1 MRECLHLSLVNV
13 FRNVLL
19 QLNIIKIV
27 VSIRAESKLIRWDVR
42 TDCQMDF
49 ENIAMCSVQGCPLVN
64 VFRNAKLQRNT
75 LENVVANWLPGQN
88 NEFQRFYL
96 CRLRMAALI

>member
-1 MRECLHLSLVNV
+1 MFLEM
-13 FRNVLL
+13 FLL
-19 QLNIIKIV
+19 QLNIVKIV
-27 VSIRAESKLIRWDVR
+27 ASNRAESKFIRLDVR

-49 ENIAMCSVQGCPLVN
+49 ENVDMCIVQGCPLVMFHN

-75 LENVVANWLPGQN
+75 LEIVVANWLPGQN

-96 CRLRMAALI
+96 HRLRMAALI